1 MIPLHAVVHVL
12 VSSVSG
18 HAVLTMPVLV
28 PLSDLLAIPRQA
40 TVIAYQ
46 MGAGLTE
53 ALTPTNGALMAILL
67 AAGVPFG
74 RWARFAIGGILL
86 VLAVGVVAI
95 AAVV

>member
-1 MIPLHAVVHVL
+1 
-12 VSSVSG
+12 
-18 HAVLTMPVLV
+18 
-28 PLSDLLAIPRQA
+28 
-40 TVIAYQ
+40 VIAYQ

-67 AAGVPFG
+67 SAGVPFG
-74 RWARFAIGGILL
+74 RWVRFAAGGIAL

>member
-1 MIPLHAVVHVL
+1 
-12 VSSVSG
+12 
-18 HAVLTMPVLV
+18 MPVLV

-74 RWARFAIGGILL
+74 RWVRFAIGGLL
-86 VLAVGVVAI
+86 LALTVGVAAI
-95 AAVV
+95 VVLS